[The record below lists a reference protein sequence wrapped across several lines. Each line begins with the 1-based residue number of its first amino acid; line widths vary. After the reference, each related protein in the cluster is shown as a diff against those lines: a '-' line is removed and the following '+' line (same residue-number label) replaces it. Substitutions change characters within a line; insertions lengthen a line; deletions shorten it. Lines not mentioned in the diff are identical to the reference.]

1 MIVSLRTLMLFAIC
15 ALLLLSGCATNRSV
29 LSLDL
34 PDTGVETPQ
43 NGSNVFIKAVSDQRV
58 FQEKPKTPDIPSLGF
73 GGAESAANELKKRA
87 VGRKRNGYGKALGDI
102 VLEENQNVETVIKTA
117 LKQAFVESGY
127 SAIEAEE
134 DIDSNT
140 IIVEAKIEKFWAYM
154 TPGFWA
160 LTLTSDVSTDLTLTS
175 KTINGP
181 EVKKINVKS
190 EGKYQSASESNW
202 MEIIKESLTQY
213 VAKTKEILSQEI
225 NLAHQD
231 I

>member
-1 MIVSLRTLMLFAIC
+1 LIVSLRTLMLFAIC

-43 NGSNVFIKAVSDQRV
+43 NGSNVFIKAVSDQIV